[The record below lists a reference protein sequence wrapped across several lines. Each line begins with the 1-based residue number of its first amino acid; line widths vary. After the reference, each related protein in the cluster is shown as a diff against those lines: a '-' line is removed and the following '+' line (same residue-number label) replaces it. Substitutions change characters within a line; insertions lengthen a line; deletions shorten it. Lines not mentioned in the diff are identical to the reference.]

1 MAGSAAL
8 ATGNVMSHLQTMT
21 ASHLAACH
29 AIDCAVAS
37 HPWSLETFN
46 RGVQKNHQ
54 AHVWLDQAGE
64 VQGFCICLLIADE
77 LSVLNIA
84 VSARSQR
91 QGLGRQL
98 LQHALAESRQKGA
111 QEAFLEV
118 RQSNLGAQ
126 ALYEDL
132 GFNVVGVRENYYPT
146 GPGKF
151 EHALIMARTLGLD

>member
-1 MAGSAAL
+1 MNSLQAMNS
-8 ATGNVMSHLQTMT
+8 SHLT
-21 ASHLAACH
+21 ACH

-46 RGVQKNHQ
+46 RGIQKNHQ
-54 AHVWLDQAGE
+54 AHVWVDQVGL
-64 VQGFCICLLIADE
+64 VQGFCICLLIAGE

-84 VSARSQR
+84 VSAQCQR
-91 QGLGRQL
+91 QGVGRQL
-98 LQHALAESRQKGA
+98 LEHALAESEKAGA

-126 ALYEDL
+126 ALYASL
-132 GFNVVGVRENYYPT
+132 GFHVVGVRENYYPV
-146 GPGKF
+146 GRGKK